1 MEEFIVTSIIKK
13 ILDGN
18 IAVILISAIVGI
30 AFIIYLSLQFTARTQ
45 SSNNEL
51 SDQVENSINLIVEL
65 IKELENTL
73 SDFMKEVHIEFKH
86 YDIKFVQKLENIEF
100 EVVRLIDDLEHNL
113 QHTLLTNNTTLITS
127 INNKTTDSI
136 ETLENVLNRD
146 LIDIRLQRKEIKETL
161 DSNIREVKQRLDALQ
176 EVIRTNDI
184 NNSTS
189 IVKINSSIESLKES
203 IDVSLFASSKI
214 KPKGSSN

>member
-30 AFIIYLSLQFTARTQ
+30 AFIIYLALQFTSRTQ

-65 IKELENTL
+65 IKGLEETL
-73 SDFMKEVHIEFKH
+73 SDFMKEVHTEFKH
-86 YDIKFVQKLENIEF
+86 YDAKFVQKLENIEF

-127 INNKTTDSI
+127 INNNTTDSI
-136 ETLENVLNRD
+136 ETLEKVLNRD

-161 DSNIREVKQRLDALQ
+161 ESNIKEVKLRLDNLQ
-176 EVIRTNDI
+176 EVIKTNEI

-189 IVKINSSIESLKES
+189 IVKINNSIDSLKQS
-203 IDVSLFASSKI
+203 IDVSLFTSSKI